1 MYKVFGFLNKRDGIG
16 TDEFIDY
23 YENHHVPLILSL
35 APTPLL
41 YKRRYVVHGEKLTER
56 SNDVDFDVMTE
67 LGFADREAF
76 LAWMGKLSSPCA
88 GEQVAADEARF
99 LDRSRTRAY
108 VVDERITS
116 E

>member
-41 YKRRYVVHGEKLTER
+41 YKRRYVVHGEKLTEG

-76 LAWMGKLSSPCA
+76 LAWMVSSRVPA
-88 GEQVAADEARF
+88 PASKSRPTRQDF
-99 LDRSRTRAY
+99 SIDRERGPTSLMK
-108 VVDERITS
+108 RITS